1 MTYTE
6 RQQEKQKR
14 AEQARRAQNLETAER
29 LAKMSD
35 ADLIATAPGFP
46 GPHHEMEMNRR
57 LKDAVEK
64 LTGEITVFRES
75 SERLTGQLDASVASL
90 TAETIATRE
99 SSERAGRRVFWLNV
113 VLVVM
118 TAALVALT
126 VVLALKK

>member
-14 AEQARRAQNLETAER
+14 AEQARRAQNLETAQR

-35 ADLIATAPGFP
+35 ADLIASAPGFP

-64 LTGEITVFRES
+64 LTGEITAFRES
-75 SERLTGQLDASVASL
+75 SERLTGLLDASVASL
-90 TAETIATRE
+90 TAETIAARE
-99 SSERAGRRVFWLNV
+99 SSERAGRRVWLNV
-113 VLVVM
+113 LLVAM